1 MTLRAGQPNGVV
13 LWIAQDSVGGDR
25 IIVFRRMLK
34 SKIQQARVTDRELY
48 YAGSLAI
55 DLEVWEAADVKCGEA
70 VHVYN
75 MSNGERF
82 ETYVIPAPRGSGI
95 VSVKGAACRKVEE
108 GDEILVIS
116 FADYSE
122 EEMEEYSHRIVYVSE
137 SNHLVRVEQRTEV
150 DYIDGES

>member
-1 MTLRAGQPNGVV
+1 ML
-13 LWIAQDSVGGDR
+13 
-25 IIVFRRMLK
+25 RRMLK
-34 SKIQQARVTDRELY
+34 SKIQQARVTDKELF

-55 DLEVWEAADVKCGEA
+55 AVEILEAAEIQCGEA

-75 MSNGERF
+75 MNNGERF
-82 ETYVIPAPRGSGI
+82 ETYAIPAPRGSGI

-122 EEMEEYSHRIVYVSE
+122 EELREYSHRIVYVSD
-137 SNHLVRVEQRTEV
+137 SNHLLRVEQRTQA
-150 DYIDGES
+150 DYLEGES